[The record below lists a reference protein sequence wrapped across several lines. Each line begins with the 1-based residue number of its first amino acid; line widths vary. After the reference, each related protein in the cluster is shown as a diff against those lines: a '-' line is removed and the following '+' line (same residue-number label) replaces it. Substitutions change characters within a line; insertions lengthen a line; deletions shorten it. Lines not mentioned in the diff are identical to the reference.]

1 MMLNMV
7 TNVLI
12 NISQNILMNFGK
24 VVRTCNGVSSCNG
37 VRTCNGVSNCNV
49 IIDYLFSDNRQT
61 NMEVR

>member
-1 MMLNMV
+1 MTNMMLNMV

-37 VRTCNGVSNCNV
+37 VSTCNV
-49 IIDYLFSDNRQT
+49 IIDYLFSENRQT

>member
-37 VRTCNGVSNCNV
+37 VSTCNV
-49 IIDYLFSDNRQT
+49 IIDYLFSENRQT

>member
-37 VRTCNGVSNCNV
+37 VSTCNV
-49 IIDYLFSDNRQT
+49 IIDYLFSENRQT
-61 NMEVR
+61 NIEVR